1 MPESAKARR
10 PRSGTERVLDAWK
23 GTIARPLQYVLDVTI
38 LAAAFVLAYLIRF
51 EFHLDATY
59 GTWLLRQLPVVLLFQ
74 LSALLLSGVHAFIW
88 RYVGLSEG
96 KVFLRAIVLATIPLI
111 ALRLALPE
119 SLQDFRIPLSV
130 ILIDAVLALG
140 GVLSLRVLRRVLWE
154 QGERETKRTPEIAR
168 KRVLLVGAGRAGV
181 LALREIQGRGES
193 ELDVRGFLDDDRGKL
208 DSVIQGVRVLGSTT
222 ELPGLARRLAI
233 DEVVITIAR
242 APRQQIRKIVEI
254 CESIPLKVRIMPG
267 IWEIL
272 QGNVQVSEVRDV
284 EIEDLLGR
292 DPVKLDEEELR
303 RFLLGRTVMV
313 TGAGGSIGSEL
324 ARQVARLGP
333 RQLLLLER
341 AEFALFDIDREIR
354 RQAPD
359 LPVAALVADVGER
372 RRMEEIFGRF
382 RPQIVVHAAAHK
394 HVPLMEENPTEAV
407 RNNVLATATLGQL
420 AGESGVEV
428 FILISTDKAVRP
440 TSIMGASKRVAELVV
455 QSFDRRWPT
464 RFLAVR
470 FGNVLGST
478 GSVIPIFREQIRRGG
493 PVTITHPE
501 MVRFF
506 MTIPEASQLV
516 LQASS
521 MGRGGEIFVLDMG
534 EPVRIVDLARDMI
547 HLSGLK
553 PGEDIDI
560 VYTGIRPGEKLYEE
574 FATQEEGV
582 TQTAHPKIFQGRIVP
597 VSADVISTGLE
608 RLARLVDAGDE
619 NGIRDCLAN
628 LILDSQLKQ
637 PSAAGARVVSMTPRG
652 KERDFGLG
660 HAGE

>member
-1 MPESAKARR
+1 
-10 PRSGTERVLDAWK
+10 
-23 GTIARPLQYVLDVTI
+23 
-38 LAAAFVLAYLIRF
+38 
-51 EFHLDATY
+51 
-59 GTWLLRQLPVVLLFQ
+59 
-74 LSALLLSGVHAFIW
+74 
-88 RYVGLSEG
+88 
-96 KVFLRAIVLATIPLI
+96 
-111 ALRLALPE
+111 
-119 SLQDFRIPLSV
+119 
-130 ILIDAVLALG
+130 
-140 GVLSLRVLRRVLWE
+140 
-154 QGERETKRTPEIAR
+154 
-168 KRVLLVGAGRAGV
+168 
-181 LALREIQGRGES
+181 
-193 ELDVRGFLDDDRGKL
+193 
-208 DSVIQGVRVLGSTT
+208 
-222 ELPGLARRLAI
+222 
-233 DEVVITIAR
+233 
-242 APRQQIRKIVEI
+242 
-254 CESIPLKVRIMPG
+254 
-267 IWEIL
+267 
-272 QGNVQVSEVRDV
+272 
-284 EIEDLLGR
+284 
-292 DPVKLDEEELR
+292 
-303 RFLLGRTVMV
+303 V

-359 LPVAALVADVGER
+359 VPMAALVADVGER
-372 RRMEEIFGRF
+372 RRMEEIFRRF

-407 RNNVLATATLGQL
+407 RNNVLATATLGRL

-455 QSFDRRWPT
+455 QGFDRRWPT

-553 PGEDIDI
+553 LGEDIDI
-560 VYTGIRPGEKLYEE
+560 VYTGVRPGEKLYEE

-597 VSADVISTGLE
+597 VSAEFIERTLE
-608 RLARLVDAGDE
+608 RLAALVEAGDE
-619 NGIRDCLAN
+619 NVLREYLSSVIPDAHLN
-628 LILDSQLKQ
+628 Q
-637 PSAAGARVVSMTPRG
+637 PASSEAEVVPMASRR
-652 KERDFGLG
+652 KERDS
-660 HAGE
+660 GEGAR